1 MWHASGT
8 ASSHNGAK
16 PGASRATAQ
25 VCAGSRRNID
35 VPSTSAVATKRQ
47 YSRLWNVV
55 AVVWIVA
62 VGIYFLVP
70 RATAHD
76 RIPAPPGPYVLD
88 GQIRDAGALIGLG
101 PDVLTKLR

>member
-1 MWHASGT
+1 MWHTSGT
-8 ASSHNGAK
+8 ASSHSGAK

-35 VPSTSAVATKRQ
+35 VPSTLAVATKRQ

-55 AVVWIVA
+55 AVVWILA
-62 VGIYFLVP
+62 VGIYFLAP
-70 RATAHD
+70 RAAAQHD

-88 GQIRDAGALIGLG
+88 GRIRDAGALI
-101 PDVLTKLR
+101 